1 MYGLRMT
8 RIVQRMISPRG
19 RSAGAQVRRTRPG
32 IEALEARLVLSSS
45 GNTLYLQ
52 SNLVSDIQGTANFT
66 DSNLKDP
73 WGISFSTT
81 SPFWISDQASNFQN
95 VSTKNFSPVST
106 LYSSSGSPVP
116 LIVNIPNQN
125 NAPAN
130 AATNGPTGQVSTSA
144 PGITT
149 SSTDFQVADPNGGT
163 SHEASFIFAN
173 MDGSISAW
181 AGKNSGTPIA
191 NTTATI
197 VAKVAGASF
206 TGLAIANNPAAA
218 VNGASGIQIYAADQN
233 SGNIDVFNSKWQ
245 MTGTFSDPNFAKF
258 PAGYTAFNVQN
269 LSVNG
274 TQTLFVTYTNQSI
287 PSGGIVDEFTT
298 NGIFIKT
305 LISDTAGKWLDNPWG
320 LTIAPQSFGKF
331 GGDLLVGNNGG
342 NNWINAF
349 DLMNGPMNGHFQGT
363 LTLAS
368 GQPFSENN
376 LWALSFGNGGS
387 GGVANT
393 LYFTAGPGGTDGL
406 FGSLQAI
413 PSLSAR
419 APIVPNLPN
428 GAFQTVTTVPANG
441 DQNPYGVAFVPPG
454 FPSGGTLSPGDILVS
469 NFNASSN
476 LEGTGTTIVD
486 IKPDGAQS
494 LFFQGPAAP
503 GQVGLS
509 TALGILQ
516 RGFVIVGN
524 VPGTYDSHGNLVSVG
539 QGSLTI
545 LDRNG
550 KVVTT
555 ISDNALLDGPW
566 DLTIND
572 QGSQAQVFVSN
583 VLNGVVTRIDLSI
596 PKSGDP
602 IIESLTRIGSGY
614 FNSIVPA
621 VLAVGPTG
629 LAYNPKNDTL
639 YVAST
644 GDNEIFAIPNAGSR
658 TTDAGTGR
666 VVYQD
671 NAHLRGPLG
680 LVLAPNGDLITAN
693 GDAVNPDP
701 NQASE
706 LVEFTPQ
713 GKFVGQFS
721 IDSTQGA
728 AFGLAVSNVGGVLR
742 LAAVEDVT
750 NSLDVWTFNSKS
762 RPRFASHSSSAS
774 GSAASDANFVTT
786 IGMSSGALAA
796 SGQSAAIDQLFSVTQ
811 ESDVP
816 STLFFRRRVMWGQ
829 S

>member
-1 MYGLRMT
+1 M
-8 RIVQRMISPRG
+8 
-19 RSAGAQVRRTRPG
+19 
-32 IEALEARLVLSSS
+32 
-45 GNTLYLQ
+45 
-52 SNLVSDIQGTANFT
+52 
-66 DSNLKDP
+66 
-73 WGISFSTT
+73 
-81 SPFWISDQASNFQN
+81 
-95 VSTKNFSPVST
+95 
-106 LYSSSGSPVP
+106 P

-149 SSTDFQVADPNGGT
+149 SSTDFQVAGPNGGT

-233 SGNIDVFNSKWQ
+233 SGNIYVFNSQWE
-245 MTGTFSDPNFAKF
+245 MTGKLTDPNGL
-258 PAGYTAFNVQN
+258 PAGFTAFNVQN
-269 LSVNG
+269 LNG
-274 TQTLFVTYTNQSI
+274 LLYVTYTNQSI
-287 PSGGIVDEFTT
+287 PSGGIVDKFKPDGTFD
-298 NGIFIKT
+298 GR
-305 LISDTAGKWLDNPWG
+305 LINDPTGKWLDNPWG

-342 NNWINAF
+342 NGWINAF
-349 DLMNGPMNGHFQGT
+349 DPMSGDFKGV
-363 LTLAS
+363 LKLAS

-387 GGVANT
+387 GGSATT

-413 PSLSAR
+413 PSLSAK

-428 GAFQTVTTVPANG
+428 GAFQTVTTVPATNG
-441 DQNPYGVAFVPPG
+441 DLNPYGVAFVPPG

-469 NFNASSN
+469 NFNNSAN
-476 LEGTGTTIVD
+476 QQGTGTTIVS
-486 IKPDGAQS
+486 IAPNGSQS
-494 LFFQGPAAP
+494 VFYQGPSTP
-503 GQVGLS
+503 GKLGLT
-509 TALGILQ
+509 TALGILKS
-516 RGFVIVGN
+516 GFVIVGSL
-524 VPGTYDSHGNLVSVG
+524 PTLDGTSSTIQGP
-539 QGSLTI
+539 GSLLI

-550 KVVTT
+550 NVVTT
-555 ISDNALLDGPW
+555 ISDSTLLDGPW
-566 DLTIND
+566 DLTVND
-572 QGSQAQVFVSN
+572 QGDRAEVFVSN
-583 VLNGVVTRIDLSI
+583 VLSGTVTRIDLKI
-596 PKSGDP
+596 PNGGNPIVESETQIASGY
-602 IIESLTRIGSGY
+602 LTRTD
-614 FNSIVPA
+614 PA
-621 VLAVGPTG
+621 ALVVGPTG

-644 GDNEIFAIPNAGSR
+644 GDNEIFAIPNAAERSS
-658 TTDAGTGR
+658 DAGTGR

-671 NAHLRGPLG
+671 DAHLRGPLG

-693 GDAVNPDP
+693 GDAVNADP
-701 NQASE
+701 TQPSE
-706 LVEFTPQ
+706 LVEFTPR

-721 IDSTQGA
+721 IDTSEGS

-742 LAAVEDVT
+742 LAAVEDLT

-774 GSAASDANFVTT
+774 GSATSDANFVTT

-796 SGQSAAIDQLFSVTQ
+796 SGQSAAIDHLFSVTQ
-811 ESDVP
+811 ESDVA
-816 STLFFRRRVMWGQ
+816 STLFSRRGVMWGQ